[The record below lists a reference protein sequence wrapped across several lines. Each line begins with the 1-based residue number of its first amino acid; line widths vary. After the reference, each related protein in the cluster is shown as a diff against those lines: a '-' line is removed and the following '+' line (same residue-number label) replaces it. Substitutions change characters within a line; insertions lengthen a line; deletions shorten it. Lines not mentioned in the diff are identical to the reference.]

1 MQPEFRIKNF
11 FRKMRIQTVMMNY
24 VVHHATL
31 TRQKQI
37 IKITEEMD
45 TLITFYLLLLTY
57 FQFNKVSKSRMGR

>member
-11 FRKMRIQTVMMNY
+11 FRKMRIQTVTTKY
-24 VVHHATL
+24 VVHHATH

-37 IKITEEMD
+37 IKITEMD

-57 FQFNKVSKSRMGR
+57 FQFDKVSKSRMGR